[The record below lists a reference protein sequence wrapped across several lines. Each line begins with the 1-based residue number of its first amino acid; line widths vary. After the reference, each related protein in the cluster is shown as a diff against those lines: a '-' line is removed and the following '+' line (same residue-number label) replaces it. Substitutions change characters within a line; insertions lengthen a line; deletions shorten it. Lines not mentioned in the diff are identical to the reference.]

1 MTGTTQHNIAIFS
14 GDSQDFNFSVTDAAA
29 AATDLTGAAV
39 KFKISRSPQ
48 SAAIIVKTIGAG
60 ITITNALGGLFKAS
74 LVASDTN
81 NLNGKFYFQ
90 AQVTDSG
97 GNRSVISHGAI
108 NFKPQIRE
116 N

>member
-1 MTGTTQHNIAIFS
+1 MTGTTQHNIEMFS
-14 GDSQDFNFSVTDAAA
+14 GEAQELNFSVIGAAA
-29 AATDLTGAAV
+29 AVTDLTGAAV

-60 ITITNALGGLFKAS
+60 ITITDATGGIFKAS

-90 AQVTDSG
+90 AQVTDSS
-97 GNRSVISHGAI
+97 GNTAVISHGAI